1 MKTKKTASGKRVV
14 ITIAESS
21 LLAAALAKES
31 DGRARS
37 RIIQDLANRQL
48 AEHDI
53 CKRLAS
59 LEIKIAELATQ
70 LLGELSG
77 RAPTNGR
84 CDDVELTELSGN
96 PDDLLRQ
103 FD

>member
-37 RIIQDLANRQL
+37 RIIQDLAN
-48 AEHDI
+48 
-53 CKRLAS
+53 
-59 LEIKIAELATQ
+59 
-70 LLGELSG
+70 
-77 RAPTNGR
+77 
-84 CDDVELTELSGN
+84 
-96 PDDLLRQ
+96 
-103 FD
+103 